1 LSAAAG
7 RGNCFARSVA
17 AAATAAGE
25 EETEAVMMGPC
36 CCNHTIHFRVSIKK
50 IALQQLAAL
59 NIVFL
64 KDAFAP
70 RVN

>member
-1 LSAAAG
+1 
-7 RGNCFARSVA
+7 VA
-17 AAATAAGE
+17 AAATATATDE

-36 CCNHTIHFRVSIKK
+36 CCNHNIHFRVSIKK